1 MIFYTNLSIAFE
13 ALRGSKTRTYLTM
26 LGIIIGIAAITFIL
40 ALGDSIK
47 NAISSQVRELD
58 NNIII
63 VRPGSQQKG
72 IFSEKGVLNYSP
84 LSSYAATTL
93 TERDVA
99 TLQQSAVIQSVAPF
113 MLVNG
118 LVKGNKAESNEAT
131 ILATSPDLQ
140 KSLKLQMTEG
150 QFLDAETN
158 RDTVVIG
165 NQLAIDLYGTD
176 RPIGEQLK
184 IRGQNHTIIGIL
196 RPNNGPI
203 GINAVNLN
211 YAAIISLEEGKS
223 FNQGIAQIQQMAIT
237 PKQSVSLNTASKEID
252 TLLLK
257 NHNNERDF
265 TIASGQEAA
274 NISKGFYQFI
284 TSLTAIIASISI
296 IVGGVGIMNIMLVG
310 VAERTREVG
319 IRKSMGASNRH
330 ILWQFLIEALIMS
343 CAGGL
348 IGVIIGYIGAS
359 LAAFILGF
367 LPVFT
372 FATTGIAFGISVSV
386 GVIFGLMPALRA
398 AHKDPIEA
406 LREHA

>member
-13 ALRGSKTRTYLTM
+13 ALKSSRTRTYLTM

-47 NAISSQVRELD
+47 SAISSQVRALD
-58 NNIII
+58 NSIII

-99 TLQQSAVIQSVAPF
+99 TLKESPSIQAVAPF
-113 MLVNG
+113 MLING

-140 KSLKLQMTEG
+140 SSLKLDMTEG
-150 QFLDAETN
+150 QFIDAETN
-158 RDTVVIG
+158 RETVVIG
-165 NQLAIDLYGTD
+165 NQLAIDLFGTD
-176 RPIGEQLK
+176 RPIGERLK
-184 IRGQNHTIIGIL
+184 IRGQDHTVIGIL

-203 GINAVNLN
+203 GINGVNLN

-223 FNQGIAQIQQMAIT
+223 FNQGIAQIQQIAVT
-237 PKQSVSLNTASKEID
+237 PKKNVSLQNASREIE
-252 TLLLK
+252 TVLLK

-265 TIASGQEAA
+265 TVASGQEAA
-274 NISKGFYQFI
+274 NISKSFYEFI
-284 TSLTAIIASISI
+284 TTLTAIIASISI

-330 ILWQFLIEALIMS
+330 ILWQFLIEALMMS

-348 IGVIIGYIGAS
+348 IGVIVGYIGAS
-359 LAAFILGF
+359 ITAFVLGF

-372 FATTGIAFGISVSV
+372 FLTFAIAFGISVLV

-406 LREHA
+406 LREHG